1 MTTHRALSFGDRPEI
16 ALAALEA
23 AANSIVIVG
32 RDGLIAWVNPAFCR
46 MTGYAREE
54 AVGQAPR
61 LLKSGVHDDAFYRD
75 LWVTILAGRV
85 WHGEMVNRR
94 KDGSTYTEE
103 QTITPV
109 HNTKG
114 AIDYFIAIKQDV
126 TERKRL
132 EQELRRNEALWRTL
146 IDAAPLSIAM
156 LDAQRRIL
164 VWNDAAE
171 RTFGWREAEVL
182 GRVIQI
188 GTDGESAAWA
198 GYFQRAMNGEI
209 LDGLELRPLRKDGS
223 PVDLVASLA
232 PLRDAAGQI
241 TGIVALAAD
250 MTARRQTEQAL
261 RDSEAQLRQAQ
272 KMEAVGRLAG
282 GIAHDF
288 NNLLTVIMG
297 RSQLQLM
304 RLSSDDP
311 LRRDLN
317 LIEQTSRR
325 ASVLTRQLLAFSRK
339 QVLQPEVLDLNA
351 LVEGLAP
358 MLRRVIGEDIDTV
371 IVPGSELGT
380 VVADPGQLEQVIM
393 NLAVNARDAMPDG
406 GRLVIETAN
415 VVLDDAFAQTHAG
428 AHRGPFVMLSVL
440 DTGVGMTPEVRAHVF
455 EPFFTTKEAGQ
466 GTGLGL
472 ATVYGIVKQHDG
484 YIALESAPGQ
494 GAVFSVY
501 LPRSQR
507 PVSSVAGMVASPT
520 VGVGA
525 ILLVE
530 DEEEV
535 RNLVSDILHRFG
547 YSVVAVQHPDEALA
561 IASDPSRSIDLLL
574 SDVVMPRMSGSEMAK
589 RMATLRPG
597 LRVLYMSGY
606 TDEALGRHG
615 VLDPSIALVHKP
627 FAPEELMRKVREVL
641 GRPSTG

>member
-1 MTTHRALSFGDRPEI
+1 MDLTPPLDDGT
-16 ALAALEA
+16 LADLVRDLADA
-23 AANSIVIVG
+23 VIVA
-32 RDGLIAWVNPAFCR
+32 DA
-46 MTGYAREE
+46 TG
-54 AVGQAPR
+54 
-61 LLKSGVHDDAFYRD
+61 
-75 LWVTILAGRV
+75 TIC
-85 WHGEMVNRR
+85 
-94 KDGSTYTEE
+94 
-103 QTITPV
+103 
-109 HNTKG
+109 
-114 AIDYFIAIKQDV
+114 F
-126 TERKRL
+126 
-132 EQELRRNEALWRTL
+132 
-146 IDAAPLSIAM
+146 
-156 LDAQRRIL
+156 
-164 VWNDAAE
+164 WNDAAE

-182 GRVIQI
+182 GRVVQM
-188 GTDGESAAWA
+188 GSDGERAAWA

-358 MLRRVIGEDIDTV
+358 MLRRVIGEDVDTV

-455 EPFFTTKEAGQ
+455 EPFFTTKESGK

-484 YIALESAPGQ
+484 YIALESEPGQ

-501 LPRSQR
+501 LPRSDR
-507 PVSSVAGMVASPT
+507 AVTSVAGIVASPT
-520 VGVGA
+520 VGAGA

-535 RNLVSDILHRFG
+535 RDLVSDILRRFG
-547 YSVVAVQHPDEALA
+547 YSVVAVQHPVEALS
-561 IASDPSRSIDLLL
+561 IASDPSRPIDLLL
-574 SDVVMPRMSGSEMAK
+574 SDVVMPKMSGSEMAK
-589 RMATLRPG
+589 RMAILRPG